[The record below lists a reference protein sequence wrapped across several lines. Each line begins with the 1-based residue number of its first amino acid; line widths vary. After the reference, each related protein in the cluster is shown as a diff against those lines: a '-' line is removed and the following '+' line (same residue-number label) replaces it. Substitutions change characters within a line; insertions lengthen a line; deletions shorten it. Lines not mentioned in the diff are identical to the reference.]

1 MIRLVT
7 SVNTQSYSNIIDDTP
22 YAVHCI
28 PVTYSIAGSLY
39 FLLSLTCECLYFLE
53 RTVRTDLTLM
63 VQILEKGAVQYLN
76 TGRTVQVKGTASA
89 KALW

>member
-1 MIRLVT
+1 MFV
-7 SVNTQSYSNIIDDTP
+7 
-22 YAVHCI
+22 
-28 PVTYSIAGSLY
+28 
-39 FLLSLTCECLYFLE
+39 FLE

-89 KALW
+89 KALWQDLTGVLKAPETASAAGVQRLGVGWWWWWMMRSEVMGTRSPGAL

>member
-1 MIRLVT
+1 MFV
-7 SVNTQSYSNIIDDTP
+7 
-22 YAVHCI
+22 
-28 PVTYSIAGSLY
+28 
-39 FLLSLTCECLYFLE
+39 FLE

-76 TGRTVQVKGTASA
+76 TGTAVQVKGTASA

>member
-1 MIRLVT
+1 MFV
-7 SVNTQSYSNIIDDTP
+7 
-22 YAVHCI
+22 
-28 PVTYSIAGSLY
+28 
-39 FLLSLTCECLYFLE
+39 FLE